1 MSQPKER
8 VYLTTPL
15 YYVNA
20 EPHLGHTY
28 TTVLVD
34 TLARHHRSVGNE
46 VFFLTGTDEHGDKIA
61 EEAAADGCEPHEYAS
76 RVSAI
81 FRETWDACDITYDHF
96 IRTTDEHHVEFVRSV
111 LQRVY
116 DAGDIYFGEYGG
128 KYCTGCER
136 FYADRELVDGKC
148 PDHETEPVWIS
159 EENYFFRMSKYQ
171 DKLLAHLDEH
181 PELVRP
187 AGYRNELLGLLREPI
202 EDLCISRPKSR
213 LKWGIE
219 LPFDDQYVTYV
230 WFDALLNYLSG
241 LELEKGDDAPEF
253 WQTTQHFIA
262 KDILKPHA
270 VFWPTMLMAA
280 SYPMYA
286 HLNVHGYWNMGE
298 SKMSKSLGNVIR
310 PLEMKERFG
319 LDSFRYFLL
328 REMVFGMDSS
338 FTEDAF
344 VTRYNADLSNGLG
357 NLVSRVLS
365 MQNKYFDGAIQSIP
379 GELPPAERALRDRF
393 FEIEDAVR
401 THTEKLG
408 FHTALEELWSGIAA
422 CDKYIVEQAP
432 FKLWK
437 DETQRERVGVILHVL
452 CDALRHTTRLL
463 GAFMPETAERIL
475 ELLAVERSTLADEPG
490 EWGQTFPAGHC
501 VGKPEPLFPRI
512 EIDG

>member
-1 MSQPKER
+1 MSDR

-34 TLARHHRSVGNE
+34 TLARFHRSMGRD

-61 EEAAADGCEPHEYAS
+61 EAAAAGGAAPKEYAD
-76 RVSAI
+76 RVANL
-81 FRETWDACDITYDHF
+81 FRATWDECEITYDHF
-96 IRTTDEHHVEFVRSV
+96 IRTTDEHHVAFVRDV

-136 FYADRELVDGKC
+136 FYADRELVNGKC
-148 PDHETEPVWIS
+148 PDHETEPEWIS

-171 DKLLAHLDEH
+171 DRLMAELDAH

-187 AGYRNELLGLLREPI
+187 AGYRNELLGLLREPL

-213 LKWGIE
+213 LEWGIE
-219 LPFDDQYVTYV
+219 LPFDSSYVTYV

-241 LELEKGDDAPEF
+241 LALVKGDEAPEF
-253 WQTTQHFIA
+253 WSKAQHFIA

-280 SYPMYA
+280 GYPLYD

-298 SKMSKSLGNVIR
+298 SKMSKSLGIVIR
-310 PLEMKERFG
+310 PLELQERFG

-328 REMVFGMDSS
+328 REMVFGMDSG

-344 VTRYNADLSNGLG
+344 ITRYNADLSNGLG

-365 MQNKYFDGAIQSIP
+365 MQHKYFDGVIQA
-379 GELPPAERALRDRF
+379 LPASLEPSERALRDRF
-393 FEIEDAVR
+393 FAAEENVKAQTED
-401 THTEKLG
+401 LG
-408 FHTALEELWSGIAA
+408 LHLALEEIWGAIGT
-422 CDKYIVEQAP
+422 CDKYIVETAP

-437 DETQRERVGVILHVL
+437 DESQRTRVGVILHVL
-452 CDALRHTTRLL
+452 CDALGHTARLIRP
-463 GAFMPETAERIL
+463 FMPDTSDRIF
-475 ELLAVERSTLADEPG
+475 ELLACEAEQLSNPAP
-490 EWGQTFPAGHC
+490 EWGARFAAGHR
-501 VGKPEPLFPRI
+501 VDKPEPLFPRI
-512 EIDG
+512 EVEA